1 VALSASVAV
10 LICFFVRQR
19 EWLVAFGVNGLAAE
33 GFSPTL
39 PRATRLPS
47 GCEYPQI
54 KVAYSWLLFA
64 VKVD

>member
-1 VALSASVAV
+1 
-10 LICFFVRQR
+10 
-19 EWLVAFGVNGLAAE
+19 VNGLAAE